1 MHPILK
7 KHLPTLLLTATTM
20 WLLAALWHKLIMA
33 QFYIDETA
41 ATHEG
46 TGIIFIAYLILAG
59 LMLLL
64 YPQKSWFNNNLLSGL
79 LFGAVIGLLWVLP
92 HELAM
97 AGAHGEPLG
106 YVFINAAWHMVE
118 QGIGGS
124 VIALFYRRISTTQ
137 S

>member
-1 MHPILK
+1 
-7 KHLPTLLLTATTM
+7 M
-20 WLLAALWHKLIMA
+20 WLLAAIWHKLLMT
-33 QFYIDETA
+33 QFYIEVTT

-46 TGIIFIAYLILAG
+46 TVIIFIAYLILAV

-64 YPQKSWFNNNLLSGL
+64 YPRKPWFRNNLISCLLSG
-79 LFGAVIGLLWVLP
+79 AVVGLLWVFP

-97 AGAHGEPLG
+97 AGANSEPLG

-118 QGIGGS
+118 QGMGGI
-124 VIALFYRRISTTQ
+124 VIALFFRNFSTTQ

>member
-1 MHPILK
+1 MLK
-7 KHLPTLLLTATTM
+7 KHLPPLLLTAITM
-20 WLLAALWHKLIMA
+20 WLLAGLWHKVIMA

-41 ATHEG
+41 ASHEG

-64 YPQKSWFNNNLLSGL
+64 YPRTHWFENRVLSGL
-79 LFGAVIGLLWVLP
+79 LFGAVVGLLWVFP

-106 YVFINAAWHMVE
+106 YVFINGAWHMVE
-118 QGIGGS
+118 QGAGGI
-124 VIALFYRRISTTQ
+124 VIALFHKK
-137 S
+137 

>member
-1 MHPILK
+1 MLK
-7 KHLPTLLLTATTM
+7 KHLTALLLTAITM
-20 WLLAALWHKLIMA
+20 WLLAGLWHKVIMA

-46 TGIIFIAYLILAG
+46 TGIIFLAYLILAG

-64 YPQKSWFNNNLLSGL
+64 FPRKPWFKNNLLSGL
-79 LFGAVIGLLWVLP
+79 LFGAVIGLLWVFP

-106 YVFINAAWHMVE
+106 YVFFNAVWHMVE
-118 QGIGGS
+118 QGAGGI
-124 VIALFYRRISTTQ
+124 VIAMLYGRST
-137 S
+137 SSDN